1 MSTRCCVK
9 VTRNFGEPMTSDR
22 IETVML
28 YHHHDGY
35 PEGVGADLKK
45 RSEKWPSYYGIW
57 DIDSIVNSL
66 VKDPNDEYEVTVYDH
81 TDIEYLY
88 TIDCNHKTIKCNECQ
103 WIFEDANGNVV
114 DENEIGDEV
123 PIP

>member
-9 VTRNFGEPMTSDR
+9 VIESWGEGEAKITREC
-22 IETVML
+22 ML

-35 PEGVGADLKK
+35 PEGVGHDLKRRFVPGDTK
-45 RSEKWPSYYGIW
+45 YPW
-57 DIDSIVNSL
+57 DIDTIVNDL
-66 VKDPNDEYEVTVYDH
+66 IKDPDDEYEFTALDH

-88 TIDCNHKTIKCNECQ
+88 TIDCNAKTIKCNKCR
-103 WIFEDANGNVV
+103 WVFEDEHGNVV
-114 DENEIGDEV
+114 DKSEIGEEV

>member
-9 VTRNFGEPMTSDR
+9 VIQSWGEGENKITREC
-22 IETVML
+22 ML

-35 PEGVGADLKK
+35 PEGVGHDLK
-45 RSEKWPSYYGIW
+45 RRFVPGDTEYPW
-57 DIDSIVNSL
+57 DIDTIVNDL
-66 VKDPNDEYEVTVYDH
+66 IKDPDDEYEFTALDH

-88 TIDCNHKTIKCNECQ
+88 TIDCNAKTIKCNECQ
-103 WIFEDANGNVV
+103 WVFEDENGNFV
-114 DENEIGDEV
+114 DENEVGDEV